1 MLLLVTM
8 STWQEFLS
16 NLYFQIKKPGAYA
29 GPGKIKEIL
38 KQNGFSVSINN
49 VRNWL
54 KHHDAYTLFK
64 PVKYRFKR
72 NRIVTTGLDYMW
84 DADLADVGNLKE
96 HNDGYSY
103 LLIVIDVFSRY
114 LWVQPVKTKNQ
125 KDMKEA
131 FKVIFSNTTRKPA
144 RLRTDKGKEFISKH
158 VQEYLKSLK
167 IKSFTTKNE
176 TKANYAE
183 RVIRTLKT
191 LLYRYF
197 HHKQTYYYLDVLQ
210 DLVNNYNSRPH
221 SSLNSLSPKQI
232 NKQNEAIV
240 WKKMYINTAKR
251 ITKRP
256 FTIKIGDKVR
266 ISHLKYTFQRDY
278 QQKWTEEFFIVY
290 QRLRRGSKNLY
301 KIKDTLD
308 EEIDGYF
315 YENELQ
321 KIFKED
327 DPILRIEKVI
337 RRRKNQ
343 VLVKWMGW
351 PSKFNSWVAQDSIQR
366 L

>member
-1 MLLLVTM
+1 M

-16 NLYFQIKKPGAYA
+16 NLYFQIEKPGAYA
-29 GPGKIKEIL
+29 GPGKIMEIL
-38 KQNGFSVSINN
+38 KQNGFSVSINHIQ
-49 VRNWL
+49 NWL
-54 KHHDAYTLFK
+54 KQHDAYTLFK

-84 DADLADVGNLKE
+84 DADLADVSNLKE

-114 LWVQPVKTKNQ
+114 LWVQPVKSKNQ

-131 FKVIFSNTTRKPA
+131 FKTIFSNTRRKPA

-197 HHKQTYYYLDVLQ
+197 LSKA
-210 DLVNNYNSRPH
+210 DLLLLGCFKGF
-221 SSLNSLSPKQI
+221 SS
-232 NKQNEAIV
+232 
-240 WKKMYINTAKR
+240 
-251 ITKRP
+251 
-256 FTIKIGDKVR
+256 
-266 ISHLKYTFQRDY
+266 
-278 QQKWTEEFFIVY
+278 
-290 QRLRRGSKNLY
+290 
-301 KIKDTLD
+301 
-308 EEIDGYF
+308 
-315 YENELQ
+315 
-321 KIFKED
+321 
-327 DPILRIEKVI
+327 
-337 RRRKNQ
+337 
-343 VLVKWMGW
+343 
-351 PSKFNSWVAQDSIQR
+351 
-366 L
+366 